1 MYGIERKRKRREE
14 KRKKRDKRRGSKAKG
29 GEVQRRVEEK
39 MNQNDCRIQNSST
52 NETVLGRDEVEEK
65 GSKENE
71 KEILLY

>member
-1 MYGIERKRKRREE
+1 M
-14 KRKKRDKRRGSKAKG
+14 
-29 GEVQRRVEEK
+29 QRRVEEK